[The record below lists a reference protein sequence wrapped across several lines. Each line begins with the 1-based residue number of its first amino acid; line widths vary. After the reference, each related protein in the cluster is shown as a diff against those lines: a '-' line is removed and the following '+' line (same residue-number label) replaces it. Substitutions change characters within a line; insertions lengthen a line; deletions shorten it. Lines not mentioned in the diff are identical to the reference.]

1 MIRGLY
7 TGASGM
13 QAQQHRMDALAN
25 NLANVDLTGYKRDT
39 SVHKAFPEMLIR
51 RFNDDGVHQFPIG
64 SVDSAPIV
72 GKLGTGVE
80 YNESYTV
87 FEQGALKE
95 TSNPFD
101 LALDGDGFFTIKT
114 NQGERY
120 TRNGTFILGKEGYLL
135 TKEGYQVLGENGP
148 IQIKLNNFTIDKQG
162 RIFQNGELSENPRR
176 LVSMNENDWAD
187 TELVDNLKI
196 VRFEG
201 NGNRFLK
208 KQGSSLWTDT
218 PESGAAYVAET
229 GGRPKVLQGFLEASN
244 VNPVREM
251 VNMIEVN
258 RAYEAN
264 QKVITSQDSLLN
276 KLINQAARY

>member
-25 NLANVDLTGYKRDT
+25 NLANVDLNGYKRDT

-51 RFNDDGVHQFPIG
+51 RMNDDVHQFPIG

-80 YNESYTV
+80 YNESFTV
-87 FEQGALKE
+87 FDQGSLKE

-101 LALDGDGFFTIKT
+101 LALDGDGFFSIQT
-114 NQGERY
+114 NNGERY
-120 TRNGTFILGKEGYLL
+120 TRNGSFILGKEGYLL
-135 TKEGYQVLGENGP
+135 TKEGYKVLGENGP

-162 RIFQNGELSENPRR
+162 RVFQNGALSDNPRR
-176 LVSMNENDWAD
+176 LVSMEENDWAE
-187 TELVDNLKI
+187 TELVDSLKV
-196 VRFEG
+196 VRFDG

-218 PESGAAYVAET
+218 FESGEAYTTALDD
-229 GGRPKVLQGFLEASN
+229 RPKVLQGFLEASN
-244 VNPVREM
+244 VNPVTEM

-264 QKVITSQDSLLN
+264 QKVITSQDGMLN